1 MRRRTAC
8 LNLCLGEIGLELGL
22 AGKTAVVTGASQ
34 GIGLAVARAFL
45 AEGARVAVCARDQ
58 RKLDEAAALLSA
70 GGEVFAMQA
79 DATDAGSVDAFA
91 DAAAERFGGIHCW
104 VNNVGASV
112 PRAGEAYTAEEIA
125 ATEAVC
131 FHSAVYGCQ
140 VAFRHMKGSGGGA
153 IVNVSSLAARCGTAG
168 RSTLYGPLKAAV
180 EHLSV
185 MFAAE
190 FAAHGVRVN
199 AVLPGFTRTPKVAQT
214 ISGEELARRSA
225 GTLLRRPA
233 EPDEVAGPIVFLC
246 SDRASFITAASLEI
260 SGGNNVVLNPGYSY
274 EQQREGR

>member
-1 MRRRTAC
+1 M
-8 LNLCLGEIGLELGL
+8 GEIDLELGL

-45 AEGARVAVCARDQ
+45 AEGARVAVCARDPK
-58 RKLDEAAALLSA
+58 KLNGAAALLSA
-70 GGEVFAMQA
+70 EGEVFAMPA

-91 DAAAERFGGIHCW
+91 DAAAKRFGGIHCW
-104 VNNVGASV
+104 VNNVGASI
-112 PRAGEAYTAEEIA
+112 PRSGEAYTPEEIA

-140 VAFRHMKGSGGGA
+140 AAFRHMKGSGGGA

-180 EHLSV
+180 NQLSV
-185 MFAAE
+185 MFVAEYAAY
-190 FAAHGVRVN
+190 GVRVN

-214 ISGEELARRSA
+214 IPKAELARRSE

-233 EPDEVAGPIVFLC
+233 EPEEIAWPVVFLC
-246 SDRASFITAASLEI
+246 SDRASFITAATLEI

-274 EQQREGR
+274 ELDKEGR